1 MTKRD
6 LREAT
11 IARLLKKGGL
21 RAHIDAMCCS
31 CVYDPSNGGTWR
43 QQIDAC
49 TVTLCPLHAV
59 RATTSA
65 SRARRSLKMA
75 NPSDEQGE
83 SRGSGGAE
91 ENAAPGASEAA

>member
-11 IARLLKKGGL
+11 
-21 RAHIDAMCCS
+21 
-31 CVYDPSNGGTWR
+31 
-43 QQIDAC
+43 
-49 TVTLCPLHAV
+49 
-59 RATTSA
+59 TSA
-65 SRARRSLKMA
+65 SRARKSLKMA

-83 SRGSGGAE
+83 SRGSGRVE